1 MANTTIDSLKCANRL
16 SWDMDIIQGL
26 FSDYDVVVRIQVVPI
41 CRFVVLDKWYWAGE
55 RRGHHLVRN
64 GYKML
69 MPVRP
74 NVNDSPS
81 LNWKSIWGLHM
92 PSKVKITIWRAMS
105 HYLRG
110 LCELCSRQVDVS
122 AGCPLCH
129 SGPEDAFHM
138 MVQCVV
144 A

>member
-1 MANTTIDSLKCANRL
+1 
-16 SWDMDIIQGL
+16 MDIIQGL
-26 FSDYDVVVRIQVVPI
+26 FSDYDVVRIQAVPI
-41 CRFVVLDKWYWAGE
+41 CKSVVPDKWYWAGE

-69 MPVRP
+69 MLTRP

-81 LNWKSIWGLHM
+81 LNWKSNWGLHV
-92 PSKVKITIWRAMS
+92 PSKVKITIWRAIS
-105 HYLRG
+105 HCLRG
-110 LCELCSRQVDVS
+110 LCELCSRRVDVS

-129 SGPEDAFHM
+129 GGPEDAFHV